1 MVPSNECYSF
11 GIPDLQCEQQEEC
24 FDRVKT
30 PINEIAF
37 SAKVWDERSVLGGNG
52 YDGAG
57 GGRIRDGVIHV
68 KEKKRGAYP

>member
-1 MVPSNECYSF
+1 VVPSNECYSF

-37 SAKVWDERSVLGGNG
+37 SEKVWDEQCFFGGMSMTAREEDGLGT
-52 YDGAG
+52 ALFT
-57 GGRIRDGVIHV
+57 
-68 KEKKRGAYP
+68 